1 MSSTEPNTNFDPSP
15 FLSSL
20 PQGGVAL
27 VIGASGGIGSAFMG
41 HLQENKQFSHVL
53 GLSRSSHTAL
63 DLSSEATI
71 AAAADTIRQ
80 SGQVPRLIILAT
92 GMLHE
97 GVIQPEKGWRDLD
110 PDAMA
115 RSFAVNTIGPA
126 LVMKHFLPL
135 LPREGKSVFA
145 ALSAKVGSIG
155 DNRLGGWHSYRASKA
170 ALNQI
175 IHTLAI
181 ELARTH
187 PKALCVALHPGT
199 VETALSEPFSPAGR
213 PRLSPKASAEAL
225 LKVLAGLEAK
235 DSGGFFGWDGQ
246 AIPF

>member
-1 MSSTEPNTNFDPSP
+1 MNTI
-15 FLSSL
+15 L
-20 PQGGVAL
+20 PAIIAKHILPV
-27 VIGASGGIGSAFMG
+27 
-41 HLQENKQFSHVL
+41 
-53 GLSRSSHTAL
+53 LSRE
-63 DLSSEATI
+63 D
-71 AAAADTIRQ
+71 R
-80 SGQVPRLIILAT
+80 
-92 GMLHE
+92 
-97 GVIQPEKGWRDLD
+97 
-110 PDAMA
+110 
-115 RSFAVNTIGPA
+115 
-126 LVMKHFLPL
+126 
-135 LPREGKSVFA
+135 SVFA
-145 ALSAKVGSIG
+145 ALSARVGSIA
-155 DNRLGGWHSYRASKA
+155 DNRLGGWYGYRASKA

>member
-53 GLSRSSHTAL
+53 GLSRSSHPAL

-92 GMLHE
+92 GTLHE

-170 ALNQI
+170 ALNQMI
-175 IHTLAI
+175 RTMSI
-181 ELARTH
+181 ELHRRA
-187 PKALCVALHPGT
+187 PEALCVSLHPGT
-199 VETALSEPFSPAGR
+199 VATRMSAPFTKSGLNS
-213 PRLSPKASAEAL
+213 LSPEESALRL
-225 LKVLAGLEAK
+225 LQVVDQLTPEQT
-235 DSGGFFGWDGQ
+235 GGFFDYRGEALPW
-246 AIPF
+246 

>member
-1 MSSTEPNTNFDPSP
+1 MAIMPTSS
-15 FLSSL
+15 
-20 PQGGVAL
+20 A
-27 VIGASGGIGSAFMG
+27 VIFGAGGIGKALTERLVDRPEISQVWSVSRRPPEFHHPKLVYRQMNPADEGALITLVGELKDSG
-41 HLQENKQFSHVL
+41 HALQLAIVTNGVL
-53 GLSRSSHTAL
+53 QDAITAPEKSWKAL
-63 DLSSEATI
+63 DPA
-71 AAAADTIRQ
+71 
-80 SGQVPRLIILAT
+80 GLA
-92 GMLHE
+92 H
-97 GVIQPEKGWRDLD
+97 V
-110 PDAMA
+110 
-115 RSFAVNTIGPA
+115 FAVNTILPA
-126 LVMKHFLPL
+126 IIAKHILPVL
-135 LPREGKSVFA
+135 SREDRSVFA
-145 ALSAKVGSIG
+145 ALSARVGSIA
-155 DNRLGGWHSYRASKA
+155 DNRLGGWYGYRASKA

-213 PRLSPKASAEAL
+213 ARLSPKASAEAL